1 MAEDKSFKQLIEEQK
16 KTNKLLMQQMA
27 SDAKGS
33 DLGTSIKNSAG
44 EIINDVLIGNKQ
56 KRESDE
62 TQAVIKKGNE
72 DTKTIT
78 GKNQKE
84 NIKIFTKMSEA
95 LTGAFTT
102 KGKNGT
108 SVKDEEGKK
117 DEKKTFKEVLGTYL
131 GKNSWVGKQ
140 LGGLTGFFG
149 KFFKKFKDTGKGIL
163 KVLFGVVAYGLI
175 LQYLNSPGFKEFMKG
190 DAPKRIAAAAKLIFG
205 KGGLLSQLSLLII
218 GDGSVENKGLLGHL
232 KDILGGFLGLTD
244 KSGWRAIAEMLGLID
259 KTVSGKKTKDGKPNE
274 NDETSMFGRLSLLQK
289 AFVVVAGAL
298 ALKALL
304 PGIVFKG
311 GLLLL
316 SIALIGEAIERLNN
330 FLGLNAKTL
339 LDQDMFDADGNPI
352 PKPSTMDKAVAGV
365 QSVLGGSKP
374 PLFNLG
380 KNKLLVP
387 KAFPLKSG
395 EGISK
400 KGNLVKNLKGVNTVN
415 KIDGKR
421 GNQFKKFGEGKG
433 LSFSQKVFNMLPR
446 LPDGLKKP
454 LNFLLKKIP
463 LTAQALALNSFRQIM
478 SRTDIPVTGR
488 PNQQSKTRELYRLA
502 GMFGGATLGGMLGGG
517 IGILGGG
524 VGAIPGSL
532 LGAFLGGPLGDR
544 LMDYVYR
551 LSYFKNAGMTDES
564 LDSMMKSDVIN
575 NFKGLFGIGG
585 QKNRKD
591 ALIGGGS
598 DNIIGKVFS
607 RIAPFITPGGVFMK
621 TNNAGPTRVNPD
633 YTGNMTNEQFLA
645 TVKEDYPNL
654 PGGVG
659 NVGGMTEKKIV
670 NNIFSDKGL
679 NPVADKI
686 ITVTTPAAR
695 MATTLMNPVTNAI
708 GQMGLIN
715 K

>member
-16 KTNKLLMQQMA
+16 KTNKLLMQQIA

-33 DLGTSIKNSAG
+33 DLGTSFKNSAG

-78 GKNQKE
+78 GKNQDK
-84 NIKIFTKMSEA
+84 NFKIFTKMSEA
-95 LTGAFTT
+95 LTGAFVT
-102 KGKNGT
+102 KGKNGNT
-108 SVKDEEGKK
+108 GKIKEDDK
-117 DEKKTFKEVLGTYL
+117 DEKKSLKEILGTYL

-140 LGGLTGFFG
+140 LSEIGGFFS
-149 KFFKKFKDTGKGIL
+149 KYFKKFKDTGKGIL
-163 KVLFGVVAYGLI
+163 KVLFGVAVYGLV

-190 DAPKRIAAAAKLIFG
+190 DAPKKIAAAAKRIFG
-205 KGGLLSQLSLLII
+205 KGGLLSQLSLLIK

-232 KDILGGFLGLTD
+232 TDILGGFLGLTD

-259 KTVSGKKTKDGKPNE
+259 KTVSGKKTKNGKPDE

-316 SIALIGEAIERLNN
+316 SVSLIGTAIERIND
-330 FLGLNAKTL
+330 FLGLTAKTL
-339 LDQDMFDADGNPI
+339 LDQDMVDANGKPI
-352 PKPSTMDKAVAGV
+352 PKPSTMD
-365 QSVLGGSKP
+365 QSAAS
-374 PLFNLG
+374 PLLNLG
-380 KNKLLVP
+380 NTKEQFKLGNNLSVQ

-395 EGISK
+395 EGISAK
-400 KGNLVKNLKGVNTVN
+400 NSANLVVSN
-415 KIDGKR
+415 KR
-421 GNQFKKFGEGKG
+421 GNTTNLIGGKRQEALDKYNKGKG

-454 LNFLLKKIP
+454 LNWLLKKIP
-463 LTAQALALNSFRQIM
+463 LTSQALALYQFGQIM
-478 SRTDIPVTGR
+478 NRTDIPAVGR

-517 IGILGGG
+517 VGILGGG
-524 VGAIPGSL
+524 VGAIPGSI
-532 LGAFLGGPLGDR
+532 LGMGFGGPIGNR

-551 LSYFKNAGMTDES
+551 LSYFKNAGMDAKS
-564 LDSMMKSDVIN
+564 MDSMIKSDVMD
-575 NFKGLFGIGG
+575 NFKGLFGMSE

-591 ALIGGGS
+591 TLIGGSNGPIS
-598 DNIIGKVFS
+598 KLFQK
-607 RIAPFITPGGVFMK
+607 IAPFITPGGISMRD
-621 TNNAGPTRVNPD
+621 TSNTEDILRVNPD
-633 YTGNMTNEQFLA
+633 YTGNMTNEQFIA
-645 TVKEDYPNL
+645 TIKKDYPTI
-654 PGGVG
+654 PGGEG
-659 NVGGMTEKKIV
+659 NFGGMTENTIN
-670 NNIFSDKGL
+670 NNIFPDKSL
-679 NPVADKI
+679 NRVAD
-686 ITVTTPAAR
+686 VTIKGGSMLTQ
-695 MATTLMNPVTNAI
+695 TLVTSLRASGAMNIFQNH
-708 GQMGLIN
+708 
-715 K
+715 